1 MGQDRDQVVPSQKLL
16 MDLLHYI
23 DFQIQLES
31 PKSWEYFDPSQ
42 VEMVFGRCSV
52 PVALSGGPQL
62 IDIKKLHSLI
72 TEELSGAQGNAT
84 TTQRKHM
91 QQELQS
97 ILAYALKRNQT
108 KTLSYAT
115 VKFVEGWCQTTEI
128 LFSVATNQHL
138 PQAQTQNFL
147 LNLSH
152 DLLQKMTSCEALN
165 EIKTL
170 VSGTVLILLV
180 NLRVSFAM
188 QFDEESRVN
197 FGVQSGDE
205 LLPSSPTNTTMMKI
219 ILNHIL
225 QWILNSE
232 ASSQKVRTHL
242 YGALLYFLCIVGSD
256 KPGENIGNIDTTFV
270 SQLDSSLY
278 RALPMQE
285 RSHRFATIHVINSF
299 GDKLMDIICHS
310 CSGGHD
316 VCKMLGLSCLNKILE
331 LDCDNSW
338 IIYLSSRGYLK
349 HMIDSLLESDNLLRC
364 MLQPDPQTLRP
375 LYLYEAKMAMFTR
388 MASSRLG
395 AESLLENKILSCL
408 SSMSVVDQHPDVH
421 DGFNGADPSFL
432 PSVTQRYQQIFLPM
446 LYLCDAL
453 LTTLGTENQ
462 SCAIQICGFLQSH
475 RDTVE
480 MTLRNILPSSNALFM
495 TEVACLT
502 GVIARSANIGNCLYL
517 CLNIYF
523 SVANNMFILFYFFQ
537 ICIN

>member
-1 MGQDRDQVVPSQKLL
+1 

-23 DFQIQLES
+23 DFQLQLES

-72 TEELSGAQGNAT
+72 TEELSVTQGNAT
-84 TTQRKHM
+84 TTQRKLM

-97 ILAYALKRNQT
+97 ILTCALKRNQT

-115 VKFVEGWCQTTEI
+115 VKFVEGWCQMTEI
-128 LFSVATNQHL
+128 LFSIATNQQL
-138 PQAQTQNFL
+138 PAAQRQNFL

-180 NLRVSFAM
+180 NLRVSFAL
-188 QFDEESRVN
+188 
-197 FGVQSGDE
+197 QSDDE
-205 LLPSSPTNTTMMKI
+205 LQPSSPTNTTMMKI

-242 YGALLYFLCIVGSD
+242 YGALLYFLCVVGSE
-256 KPGENIGNIDTTFV
+256 KPGETNGMSTTFV
-270 SQLDSSLY
+270 SQLDNSLY

-285 RSHRFATIHVINSF
+285 RSHRYATIQVINSF

-338 IIYLSSRGYLK
+338 VIYLSSRGYLK

-364 MLQPDPQTLRP
+364 MLQLNPQTLRP
-375 LYLYEAKMAMFTR
+375 LYLYEAKIAMFTR
-388 MASSRLG
+388 MASTRLG

-421 DGFNGADPSFL
+421 DGFNGTDPSFL
-432 PSVTQRYQQIFLPM
+432 PSVGLRYQQIFLPM

-475 RDTVE
+475 RDTIE
-480 MTLRNILPSSNALFM
+480 MILRNILPNSNALFM
-495 TEVACLT
+495 NEVACLT
-502 GVIARSANIGNCLYL
+502 GVIARSANIGK
-517 CLNIYF
+517 
-523 SVANNMFILFYFFQ
+523 SGK
-537 ICIN
+537 